1 MLLLPRPHLRRAQ
14 GLQHLSKMSA
24 VTLDLRLLLLLL
36 AVAGAFLT
44 QEGGGGGGHTP
55 GGGNRHGS
63 GGGLS
68 DLDLDTSDLLDF
80 IKDMPDSAMA
90 AAAAASGG
98 GGGSGGRAAAGMFK
112 SRSMGNLMDLSGG

>member
-1 MLLLPRPHLRRAQ
+1 MVVPGIELAKFGCHTSSAQ
-14 GLQHLSKMSA
+14 S
-24 VTLDLRLLLLLL
+24 LLLL
-36 AVAGAFLT
+36 ALAVPFLS
-44 QEGGGGGGHTP
+44 QEGGGGGGGHTP
-55 GGGNRHGS
+55 GGGHRHGS

-98 GGGSGGRAAAGMFK
+98 ASGGGGSGGRAAAGMFK